1 MKKVI
6 ILFMFL
12 AVMVFSLQAQKVLN
26 YTYRLDNGI
35 TVKTEQCW
43 NQAWVDQRFDAAK
56 ASDQAPLILSARTLG
71 NLTLNSAF
79 KLYSSGKEVKVQGV
93 KPGTYTM
100 KVTFKLSGKP
110 GSLSFDI
117 DNIIIKPQTKTT
129 VSVTL
134 YDYQILIAE
143 TPGNLKGLSSFI
155 SKVDRYS
162 GNTEQNPAYG
172 IPTFY
177 SKGARDKPI
186 EPVEITNNK
195 NVRIKPG
202 TYDVLITLGAP
213 GKTQKVWLEN
223 FILKPDVSYNITTNL
238 NAGLV
243 EYAGVNRDVKAFHM
257 YPAGT
262 ADRQKGTASPDKNL
276 ELIKCESQTSISA
289 CPPGT
294 YDVLI
299 NFNNGARY
307 EWRKNIVVKTGTRTQ
322 VK

>member
-26 YTYRLDNGI
+26 YTCRLDNGI

-43 NQAWVDQRFDAAK
+43 NQVWVDQRFDAAK
-56 ASDQAPLILSARTLG
+56 ASDQAPLILSVRTLG
-71 NLTLNSAF
+71 DLTSNSAF

-129 VSVTL
+129 ISVTL

-143 TPGNLKGLSSFI
+143 TPGNLKDLSSFI

-162 GNTEQNPAYG
+162 GNTEQNPTCG
-172 IPTFY
+172 VPTFY

-195 NVRIKPG
+195 NVKIRPG

-243 EYAGVNRDVKAFHM
+243 EYAGGNRDVKAFHM

-262 ADRQKGTASPDKNL
+262 ADRQKGTATPDKNL
-276 ELIKCESQTSISA
+276 ELIKCESQTSTSA

-299 NFNNGARY
+299 NLNNGARY

>member
-26 YTYRLDNGI
+26 YTCRLDNGI

-43 NQAWVDQRFDAAK
+43 NQVWVDQRFDAAK
-56 ASDQAPLILSARTLG
+56 ASDQAPLILSVRTLG
-71 NLTLNSAF
+71 DLTSNSAF

-129 VSVTL
+129 ISVTL

-143 TPGNLKGLSSFI
+143 TPGNLKDLSSFI

-162 GNTEQNPAYG
+162 GNTEQNPTCG
-172 IPTFY
+172 VPTFY

-195 NVRIKPG
+195 NVKIRPG

-243 EYAGVNRDVKAFHM
+243 EYAGGTRDVKAFLL
-257 YPAGT
+257 YPAGS
-262 ADRQKGTASPDKNL
+262 ADRQTGTATPDKNL
-276 ELIKCESQTSISA
+276 ELIKCESQTSTSA

-299 NFNNGARY
+299 NLNNGARY

>member
-43 NQAWVDQRFDAAK
+43 NQVWVDQRFDAAK